1 MKQVLQNLKTGNTE
15 LADVPVPNLDS
26 ESVLVASNVSLLSKG
41 TEKMLLDFG
50 KSNYIQ
56 KAKQQPDK
64 VKEVFNKIKTDGFIE
79 TYNAVQSKLDKPI
92 PLGYCNVGVV
102 KKSSCGSF
110 KVGDRVVSNG
120 CHAEYVSVPKN
131 LCAVIPDEVD
141 NESAVFTVIGSIGLQ
156 GIRLMK
162 PEIGE
167 NIAVIGLGL
176 IGLISVQI
184 LKANGCNVLGIDT
197 DQKKCDLAKS
207 FGIETLCATSESD
220 SISYALNF
228 SGGIGIDGVLITAS
242 TPSNDVIHQAAMMS
256 RKRGRIV
263 LVGVVGLDIV
273 RDDFYEK
280 ELTFQVSSS
289 YGPGRYDSNYEK
301 KGIDYPVGFVR
312 WTEQRN
318 FVAILNM
325 MKNCQLD
332 LKPMITNSFM
342 FEEAIDAYNLLDDSN
357 SLGILLNYKQD
368 ISLKTTPSS
377 IISLKESPKNI
388 DSSTADLN
396 IGFIGAGNY
405 ASKVLIPSFKKTSS
419 NLNTLVS
426 KGGLNSKFYA
436 EKFKFMKTSS
446 DINDIFSDVSINTV
460 VIASRHDSH
469 ADFVIKGI
477 KENKNI
483 FVEKPIALNLEEL
496 DKIRKSIDS
505 NKSYNKNILVGF
517 NRRFSKLSIK
527 AKNLLALKNQPK
539 SIIYTVNAGSIPKD
553 NWIQDTATGGGRVI
567 GEVCH
572 FIDLLRYFIGHPIKS
587 FKITSIGSSSDE
599 ILNDKISTTLTFNDG
614 SFGTIHYFANGGKS
628 FPKERI
634 EIFCDNSIMQ
644 IDNFK
649 KMKGYN
655 WPGFKKINLWKQD
668 KGHDECVQ
676 QFVESI
682 NSGETSPIPLE
693 EIFEVSKAAIEI
705 ENSIN

>member
-15 LADVPVPNLDS
+15 LADVPVPNLDK
-26 ESVLVASNVSLLSKG
+26 ESVLIASNVSLLSKG

-64 VKEVFNKIKTDGFIE
+64 VKEVINKIKTDGFIE

-102 KKSSCGSF
+102 KKSSCDSF
-110 KVGDRVVSNG
+110 KEGDRVVSNG
-120 CHAEYVSVPKN
+120 CHAEYVCVPKN
-131 LCAVIPDEVD
+131 LCAIIPDEVD
-141 NESAVFTVIGSIGLQ
+141 NESAAFTVIGSIGLQ

-207 FGIETLCATSESD
+207 FGVETLCATSESD
-220 SISYALNF
+220 SISYAINF

-242 TPSNDVIHQAAMMS
+242 SSSNEVIHQSAMMS

-273 RDDFYEK
+273 REDFYEK

-289 YGPGRYDSNYEK
+289 YGPGRYDQNYEK
-301 KGIDYPVGFVR
+301 KGIDYPIGYVR

-318 FVAILNM
+318 FVAVLNM
-325 MKNCQLD
+325 IKNCQLD
-332 LKPMITNSFM
+332 IKPMITNSFI
-342 FEEAIDAYNLLDDSN
+342 FEEAIDAYNFLDDPN
-357 SLGILLNYKQD
+357 SLGILLNYKQNTSSKIIPSSS
-368 ISLKTTPSS
+368 ISLRKSSANNNPSTD
-377 IISLKESPKNI
+377 N
-388 DSSTADLN
+388 LN

-405 ASKVLIPSFKKTSS
+405 ASKVLIPSFKKTAS
-419 NLNTLVS
+419 NLHTLVS

-436 EKFKFMKTSS
+436 EKFKFIKTSS
-446 DINDIFSDVSINTV
+446 DINDVFSDISINTV

-469 ADFVIKGI
+469 ADFVIQGI
-477 KENKNI
+477 KKNKNI
-483 FVEKPIALNLEEL
+483 FVEKPLALNLEEL
-496 DKIRKSIDS
+496 DRIQKNI
-505 NKSYNKNILVGF
+505 NKNSSYNKNIVVGF

-539 SIIYTVNAGSIPKD
+539 SIIYTVNAGAIPKD
-553 NWIQDTATGGGRVI
+553 NWIQDTSTGGGRII

-572 FIDLLRYFIGHPIKS
+572 FIDLLRYFVGCSIKS
-587 FKITSIGSSSDE
+587 FKIIGIGSSSDE
-599 ILNDKISTTLTFNDG
+599 ILNDKVSITLTFKDG

-634 EIFCDNSIMQ
+634 EIFCDNSIIQ

-655 WPGFKKINLWKQD
+655 WPGFKKLNLWKQD
-668 KGHDECVQ
+668 KGQDECVK
-676 QFVESI
+676 QFVKSI
-682 NSGETSPIPLE
+682 NSGEISPIPLE
-693 EIFEVSKAAIEI
+693 EIFEVSKTAIEI
-705 ENSIN
+705 ENSLN